1 VHLPP
6 RASNVAAAATGLP
19 VIRRVYPDSKVSAW
33 AMYLTIGYLM
43 VSCWPHLNM
52 HAANGV
58 DFRGS

>member
-1 VHLPP
+1 M
-6 RASNVAAAATGLP
+6 P